1 MSVLAAMRAAGLG
14 PSCCVVGEE
23 EAAPSGRGPTPA
35 LHSPVFSLPPR
46 GGRWTVGG
54 GRWRVRQPLRPF
66 LLLVLNRLLIC
77 IYKSKT
83 LGTGWVRLA
92 HLQLFCPGQGERVG
106 LETSDPPPTPP
117 PCPLLRNNW
126 DPTPS
131 PHFIWMLCSVWR
143 MESPDFRG
151 RPPPVSFGATDF
163 TFLNLRCIVR
173 ETEMVLSRHSVMTG
187 L

>member
-83 LGTGWVRLA
+83 LGTGSGALGSPAAVLPW
-92 HLQLFCPGQGERVG
+92 PGGEG
-106 LETSDPPPTPP
+106 GA
-117 PCPLLRNNW
+117 RN
-126 DPTPS
+126 
-131 PHFIWMLCSVWR
+131 L
-143 MESPDFRG
+143 
-151 RPPPVSFGATDF
+151 RPPPHAPSLPPAQKQLGP
-163 TFLNLRCIVR
+163 
-173 ETEMVLSRHSVMTG
+173 HSLPPLYLDALLCVARG
-187 L
+187 EPGF

>member
-83 LGTGWVRLA
+83 LGSGWVRLA

-106 LETSDPPPTPP
+106 LETSDPPPCPLPAPCSETTGTPLPP
-117 PCPLLRNNW
+117 PTLSGC
-126 DPTPS
+126 S
-131 PHFIWMLCSVWR
+131 ALCGAWR
-143 MESPDFRG
+143 ARILG
-151 RPPPVSFGATDF
+151 VGH
-163 TFLNLRCIVR
+163 LRCHLGQP
-173 ETEMVLSRHSVMTG
+173 TLPF
-187 L
+187 

>member
-83 LGTGWVRLA
+83 LGTGSGALGSPAAVLPW
-92 HLQLFCPGQGERVG
+92 PGGEGGARN
-106 LETSDPPPTPP
+106 LRPPPRPLPAPCSETTGTPLPPPTLSG
-117 PCPLLRNNW
+117 C
-126 DPTPS
+126 S
-131 PHFIWMLCSVWR
+131 ALCGAWR
-143 MESPDFRG
+143 ARILG
-151 RPPPVSFGATDF
+151 VGH
-163 TFLNLRCIVR
+163 LRCHLGQP
-173 ETEMVLSRHSVMTG
+173 TLPF
-187 L
+187 

>member
-35 LHSPVFSLPPR
+35 LHSSVFSLPPR

-106 LETSDPPPTPP
+106 LETSEPPHAPSLPP
-117 PCPLLRNNW
+117 AQKQLGPHSLPPLYL
-126 DPTPS
+126 DAL
-131 PHFIWMLCSVWR
+131 LCVA
-143 MESPDFRG
+143 RG
-151 RPPPVSFGATDF
+151 EPGF
-163 TFLNLRCIVR
+163 
-173 ETEMVLSRHSVMTG
+173 
-187 L
+187 